1 MTTAPEASGATR
13 ASMGSKKRRQ
23 RSLRRRASVA
33 AVLAVTATTTLTAAG
48 RPSHDAARDARVPTV
63 TSGGARFEILSP
75 TLIRTEYAGDGR
87 FTDEPT
93 FNAIGRDA
101 FAPAAYSTST
111 ADGWLTIK
119 TSAMSLRYKVDSGPF
134 TAQNFSLR
142 STAGTAP
149 VTSAPWQR
157 PTCTLGALCEAES
170 LRLDGAS
177 VASDHAGHTGSG
189 FAAGFEGTGSSAAA
203 DIDVKDGGTYRF
215 ALRYANSRGGD
226 GQTRTRTLTLTVDGG
241 APQTVSLPVTAN
253 WDTWNVTSADVALG
267 AGHHTVALTR
277 TASDSGDVNVD
288 SVALVRPGD
297 PYPPVSS
304 TAVPDCAY
312 GTSCE
317 AEAGRI
323 GGTAVAATDH
333 KGYAGSGFV
342 GDLHQGSSLTT
353 HVVGVPADGVYTLR
367 VRYANGVGGD
377 GLHQQRTATVTAG
390 GTGGTLSFPATG
402 DWDDWQTA
410 SLPVTLT
417 AGANDITLGC
427 PGTASCHVNADTVSV
442 AAPDAAAPPPHLA
455 LGGYRRG
462 LDGVTGNESSV
473 PTTPG
478 LLNRDGW
485 YLLDDT
491 TSAVYDATAHTA
503 TPRPDHGGTPYQDGY
518 VFGYGHDYK
527 RGLTD
532 LATLTGPP
540 ALLPQWAYGVWYSEY
555 IDRTAADYR
564 NTILPAFRS
573 EGVPLDVL
581 VTDTDFKAVNTWSG
595 WEMDPAKF
603 PDPQGFFDWSA
614 AQGLHNTLNVH
625 PSILASDPQF
635 AQAQATAKGRLTK
648 GGCASGA
655 SVENNCYTFDFGD
668 PDQLKA
674 YLDLHRT
681 MDRQGNDFWWLDWCC
696 DASQSSL
703 RGVTP
708 DAWINQQYATLSSAN
723 LGGRGF
729 VLSRAY
735 GSLQA
740 AGYSGQQGL
749 PTGPWADKRSTVHF
763 TGDTS
768 STWGAL
774 KFEVGYTPGESA
786 ATGMAAITHDI
797 GGHNDTT
804 GLTGSEKY
812 TEGGQSRTTRKLPDD
827 LYARWVQFGTF
838 QPVDR
843 LHSNHSD
850 RLPWQYGTAARQS
863 ADTFLNLRENLVP
876 YTYTLA
882 EEANRTGVP
891 IIRPTYLEYP
901 DEPGAYATAGSEY
914 FYGPDVLVAPVTT
927 PGTSATTS
935 VWLPPGQWT
944 NYFTGETYTGGGT
957 RDVTTGLDTMPV
969 FVRAGGIVPTRTHDV
984 TANDRNPLTDV
995 TLTVAGGRPGTFRLY
1010 EDDGATARHKGRSA
1024 TTTIHYRNK
1033 GRLHTVSIG
1042 AARGSFTG
1050 QVRSRRWTIALLGAQ
1065 APAEVS
1071 ATGQRLSPQAYHWN
1085 AASKVLTIT
1094 LPPHSVRTPI
1104 TVTYREKGAS

>member
-1 MTTAPEASGATR
+1 M
-13 ASMGSKKRRQ
+13 
-23 RSLRRRASVA
+23 
-33 AVLAVTATTTLTAAG
+33 TLTGAGSSPAAG
-48 RPSHDAARDARVPTV
+48 AHARAIPAVS
-63 TSGGARFEILSP
+63 SGDARFEILSP
-75 TLIRTEYAGDGR
+75 TLIRTEYAGDQQ
-87 FTDEPT
+87 FTDAPT

-101 FAPAAYSTST
+101 FAPAAYTATTS
-111 ADGWLTIK
+111 DGWLTIT
-119 TSAMSLRYKVDSGPF
+119 TSAMSLRYKVGSGPF
-134 TAQNFSLR
+134 SAQNLSLR
-142 STAGTAP
+142 ATAGGTP
-149 VTSAPWQR
+149 VTAAPWQR
-157 PTCTLGALCEAES
+157 LTCALGSLCEAES
-170 LRLDGAS
+170 LRLDGLS

-189 FAAGFEGTGSSAAA
+189 FAAGFEGTGGSAAA
-203 DIDVKDGGTYRF
+203 DIDVKDAGTYQF
-215 ALRYANSRGGD
+215 DLRYANSRGGD
-226 GQTRTRTLTLTVDGG
+226 GQTTTRTLTLAVDGG
-241 APQTVSLPVTAN
+241 AQQTVTLPVTAN
-253 WDTWNVTSADVALG
+253 WDTWNVTSASVRLG
-267 AGHHTVALTR
+267 AGRHTLALTR

-297 PYPPVSS
+297 PYPPVST
-304 TAVPDCAY
+304 TAITDCAY

-323 GGTAVAATDH
+323 GGTAIAATDH
-333 KGYAGSGFV
+333 RGYAGSGFV

-353 HVVGVPADGVYTLR
+353 RVVGVPADGVYTLR
-367 VRYANGVGGD
+367 VRYADGVGGD
-377 GLHQQRTATVTAG
+377 GLHQQRTATVAAAGATA
-390 GTGGTLSFPATG
+390 TMAFPVTK

-410 SLPVTLT
+410 SLPVTLN
-417 AGANDITLGC
+417 AGTNDITLGC
-427 PGTASCHVNADTVSV
+427 PDAASCHVNADTLSV
-442 AAPDAAAPPPHLA
+442 AAPDAPAPVPHLA

-491 TSAVYDATAHTA
+491 TSAVYDATARTA
-503 TPRPDHGGTPYQDGY
+503 TPRSGHGGAPYQDGY

-527 RGLTD
+527 RGLGD

-540 ALLPQWAYGVWYSEY
+540 ALLPTWAYGVWYSEY
-555 IDRTAADYR
+555 IDRTAADYE
-564 NTILPAFRS
+564 NTILPAFRA
-573 EGVPLDVL
+573 EGTPLDVL

-603 PDPQGFFDWSA
+603 PDPKGFFDWSA

-635 AQAQATAKGRLTK
+635 AQAQATAKGKLTK

-681 MDRQGNDFWWLDWCC
+681 MDQQGNDFWWLDWCC
-696 DASQSSL
+696 DASRSSL
-703 RGVTP
+703 QGVTP
-708 DAWINQQYATLSSAN
+708 DAWINQQYATASSAAI
-723 LGGRGF
+723 GRGF

-740 AGYSGQQGL
+740 GGYSGQQAL

-774 KFEVGYTPGESA
+774 KLEVGYTPGESA

-804 GLTGSEKY
+804 GLTGSEQY
-812 TEGGQSRTTRKLPDD
+812 TDGGQTRTTHRLPDD
-827 LYARWVQFGTF
+827 LYARWVQFGAF

-850 RLPWQYGTAARQS
+850 RLPWQYPTAARQS
-863 ADTFLNLRENLVP
+863 ADKFLNLRENLVP
-876 YTYTLA
+876 YTYTIA

-891 IIRPTYLEYP
+891 IVRPTYLEYP
-901 DEPGAYATAGSEY
+901 DEPEAYTAADSEY
-914 FYGPDVLVAPVTT
+914 FYGSDVLVAPVTT

-944 NYFTGETYTGGGT
+944 DYFTGETYTGGST
-957 RDVTTGLDTMPV
+957 RQITTGLDTMPV
-969 FVRAGGIVPTRTHDV
+969 FIRAGGILATRTHDV
-984 TANDRNPLTDV
+984 TGAEGNPLTDV
-995 TLTVAGGRPGTFRLY
+995 TLTIAAGRSGSFRLY
-1010 EDDGATARHKGRSA
+1010 EDDGRTRNTNRSA
-1024 TTTIHYRNK
+1024 TTLIRYTQK
-1033 GRLHTVSIG
+1033 GQRHTVSIG
-1042 AARGSFTG
+1042 AARGSFAG
-1050 QVRSRRWTIALLGAQ
+1050 QVRTRQWTIALMAAH

-1071 ATGQRLSPQAYHWN
+1071 ASGVRLSPRAYHWD
-1085 AASKVLTIT
+1085 ADAKVLTIT
-1094 LPPHSVRTPI
+1094 LPRRGVRTPT
-1104 TVTYREKGAS
+1104 TVTYQ